1 MKYIVIELQENADGT
16 VGNSPFAFDDALE
29 AESKYHAILSVAA
42 KSSVLHHSAFLID
55 SYGGYRN
62 SQCYDHPTTEAK

>member
-42 KSSVLHHSAFLID
+42 KSSVPHHSAFLID
-55 SYGGYRN
+55 SHGGYHS